1 MMSLKYGCS
10 GEMQMGTKQIPLF
23 FGETEANTI
32 EWWLAEGCKMELY
45 LSFKQ

>member
-1 MMSLKYGCS
+1 MMSLKHRCS
-10 GEMQMGTKQIPLF
+10 GEMQMGTKQIPLL

-32 EWWLAEGCKMELY
+32 EWWLAGVCKMELY

>member
-1 MMSLKYGCS
+1 
-10 GEMQMGTKQIPLF
+10 MGTKQIPLF

-32 EWWLAEGCKMELY
+32 EGWLAEGCKMELY